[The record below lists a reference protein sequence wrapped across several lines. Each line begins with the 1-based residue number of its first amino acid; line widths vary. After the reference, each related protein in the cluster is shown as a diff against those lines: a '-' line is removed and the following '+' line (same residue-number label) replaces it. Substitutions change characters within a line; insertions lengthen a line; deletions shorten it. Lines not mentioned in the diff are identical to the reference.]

1 MYLSRVFLNPLRRAT
16 RDIVASPQRMHAAVL
31 GGFAADPSTDGGRVL
46 WRLDRAAHR
55 LELYVVS
62 VDRPDFVHLV
72 ENAGWSTS
80 QPDVGDYD
88 RFLNRIA
95 VGQRFIFRLRAN
107 TVRSTKDGV
116 GERERGRVVNVGS
129 RQHQEGWLL
138 ARAASIGFAIPD
150 DPADI
155 TTSDGEVL
163 GRRNLVLTSRE
174 TMRFTR
180 RSDGTRRDVTLSTAQ
195 FDGVLEVT
203 EPDALR
209 KALCAGIGRGKA
221 YGCGLMT
228 LAPLG

>member
-16 RDIVASPQRMHAAVL
+16 RELAASPQRMHAAVL
-31 GGFAADPSTDGGRVL
+31 GGFAAGPSTDGGRVL
-46 WRLDRAAHR
+46 WRLDRSAHR

-62 VDRPDFVHLV
+62 VDRPDFIHLV

-80 QPDVGDYD
+80 QPDVTEYG
-88 RFLNRIA
+88 RFLDRIS
-95 VGQRFIFRLRAN
+95 VSQRFIFRLRAN

-129 RQHQEGWLL
+129 RQHQEDWLL
-138 ARAASIGFAIPD
+138 ARAASLGFAIPD
-150 DPADI
+150 DPSDI
-155 TTSDGEVL
+155 TALDGEVL
-163 GRRNLVLTSRE
+163 GRRNLVLTSRD
-174 TMRFTR
+174 TLRFAR

-209 KALCAGIGRGKA
+209 TALCVGIGRGKA